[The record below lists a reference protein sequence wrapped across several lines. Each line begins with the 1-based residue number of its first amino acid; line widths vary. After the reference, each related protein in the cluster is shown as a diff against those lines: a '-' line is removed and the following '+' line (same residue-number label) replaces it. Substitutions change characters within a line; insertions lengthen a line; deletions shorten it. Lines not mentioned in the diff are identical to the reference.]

1 MFQTKKSLGQ
11 NFLHD
16 HNISRKIVNSTNPQ
30 KTDYFLE
37 IGPGEGALTQFLL
50 PAVSKYLAVEIDSRL
65 IPILSEK
72 FQDYENF
79 KIINSDFLDFELSQ
93 MPTNLRIIG
102 NLPYNAT
109 SPIIFQCLENYQ
121 RIQDLTIM
129 VQKEVADRLSANYGS
144 KTYGILSVFLSV
156 FGEVKKLF
164 NVPPTVFF
172 PKPKVDSAVVQIKF
186 QNEFELVNKD
196 IFFRVVKASF
206 GKRRKMISNSLAE
219 VVKELNSE
227 IPSDFAKL
235 RPEQIKPEEFVL
247 LTQKILESV
256 KK

>member
-11 NFLHD
+11 NFLQD
-16 HNISRKIVNSTNPQ
+16 KNISRKIVNSANPQ
-30 KTDYFLE
+30 RTDIFLE

-50 PAVSKYLAVEIDSRL
+50 PQVSKYLAVEIDSRL
-65 IPILSEK
+65 IPILTEK
-72 FQDYENF
+72 FLNHENF
-79 KIINSDFLDFELSQ
+79 KIVNSDFLDFDLDQ
-93 MPTNLRIIG
+93 MPANLRVIG

-109 SPIIFQCLENYQ
+109 SPIIFKCLENYAK
-121 RIQDLTIM
+121 IQDLTIM

-164 NVPPTVFF
+164 NVPPTVFI

-186 QNEFELVNKD
+186 KNDFELVNKE
-196 IFFRVVKASF
+196 FFFKVVKSAF
-206 GKRRKMISNSLAE
+206 GKRRKIISNSLAE
-219 VVKELNSE
+219 IAQDLNSE
-227 IPSDFAKL
+227 IPTDFAKL

-256 KK
+256 KE